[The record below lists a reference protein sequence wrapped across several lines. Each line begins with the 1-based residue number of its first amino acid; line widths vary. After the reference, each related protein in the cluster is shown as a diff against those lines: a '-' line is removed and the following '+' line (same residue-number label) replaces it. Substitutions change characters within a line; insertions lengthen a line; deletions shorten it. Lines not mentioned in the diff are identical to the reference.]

1 MEKEL
6 KPTYELLI
14 NEKNKIM
21 KDLDKSENI
30 VKKTE
35 LLNYLI
41 AIDDKIEKYMKA
53 KKTIIFQIS
62 K

>member
-21 KDLDKSENI
+21 KDLEKSENI

-41 AIDDKIEKYMKA
+41 AIDDKIEKNIKE
-53 KKTIIFQIS
+53 KKNYNFS
-62 K
+62 NK

>member
-6 KPTYELLI
+6 KPAYEFLI

-21 KDLDKSENI
+21 KVLRQIRKYR
-30 VKKTE
+30 KKTE

-41 AIDDKIEKYMKA
+41 VIDDKIEKNIKE
-53 KKTIIFQIS
+53 KKTIIFKIS

>member
-1 MEKEL
+1 MEKEI

-41 AIDDKIEKYMKA
+41 AIDDKIENYMKA

>member
-1 MEKEL
+1 
-6 KPTYELLI
+6 
-14 NEKNKIM
+14 M
-21 KDLDKSENI
+21 KVLRQIRKYR
-30 VKKTE
+30 KKTE

>member
-6 KPTYELLI
+6 KPAYEFLI

-21 KDLDKSENI
+21 KVLRQIRKYR
-30 VKKTE
+30 KKTE

-41 AIDDKIEKYMKA
+41 AIDDKIEKNIKE

>member
-6 KPTYELLI
+6 KPAYEFLI

-21 KDLDKSENI
+21 KVLRQIRKYR
-30 VKKTE
+30 KKTE

-41 AIDDKIEKYMKA
+41 VIDDKIEKNIKE